1 MFRIGEFAQIAQVS
15 QRQLRHYDQLGLLK
29 PRHVDAESGYRFY
42 SASQLPRLNRIL
54 ALKDLGFSLEQ
65 IGPLIDDEIGADELR
80 AMLRLKLA
88 QTEQAL
94 REGASRLRQIES
106 RIAQV
111 EAGHAMQDYDVVVKS
126 TQATPYLSTRAACES
141 MEEAVAMLRLVAVE
155 GARQVRAALRQNLVV
170 VARPD
175 FAGDALDLEFGFALT
190 RPSNAS
196 VRLSGGYVMAM
207 SELPEVDA
215 MATLVRSGPDYQ
227 SHNAFGALATW
238 IETNGYEI
246 SGPCREVFVEPPN
259 FSGDSV
265 VEIQFPISA
274 TV

>member
-54 ALKDLGFSLEQ
+54 ALKELGFSLEQ
-65 IGPLIDDEIGADELR
+65 IGPLIDDEIGANELR

-94 REGASRLRQIES
+94 RESASRLRQIES
-106 RIAQV
+106 RIAQID
-111 EAGHAMQDYDVVVKS
+111 AGQVMRDYDIVVKS
-126 TQATPYLSTRAACES
+126 TPATPYLSARAACEN
-141 MEEAVAMLRLVAVE
+141 MEEAIAMLRLVAVE
-155 GARQVRAALRQNLVV
+155 GAAQVKAALRQSIVV

-175 FAGDALDLEFGFALT
+175 FEGDALDLEFGFALA
-190 RPSNAS
+190 RPTNAS

-207 SELPEVDA
+207 SELPEEKA

-227 SHNAFGALATW
+227 SHNAFGALAGW
-238 IETNGYEI
+238 IETNNYEI

-259 FSGDSV
+259 FSGESV
-265 VEIQFPISA
+265 IEIQFPIRA
-274 TV
+274 AA